1 MHPSRAAR
9 LATAAVPAA
18 VSAVVTGWLLTTAH
32 WSWWGLATMVP
43 TNPETTSFADLK
55 AILATSLCMQQHVD
69 YTTCD
74 PYGRPFTPY
83 VVLPARILAFLG
95 RSLDDATVLGVALAV
110 VLVLTVA
117 ALGLVLAASWRGR
130 LPGLIVGQCVLA
142 LAAVTAPVML
152 AVERGQVEI
161 ITLTLSVVALLA
173 LSRHNVGWRVGG
185 AVAAVLAVVSK
196 FFAIGIFAPF
206 LRRGRVNWLAVGAL
220 VVSAAF
226 LVLSWSDLSQAAGT
240 SRTDEPATSRSQFGA
255 MALIATLLS
264 SDPITGV
271 PSAAVVEHWSWVR
284 AGSWAITVAAILVA
298 AFALPKPL
306 IDALDDAV
314 TARVLLIGSAGIL
327 VLPYVLGASHDY
339 RQVFLLPLIVG
350 ALLWTSATSGS
361 ARWIPAL
368 VAGAALISLVTGAS
382 MILTPSDSMWH
393 ATLMWPKWG
402 LVAGDVALLFALA
415 VGGGAWVRGW
425 AVRHA

>member
-9 LATAAVPAA
+9 LATAAVPTA
-18 VSAVVTGWLLTTAH
+18 VSAVVTGWLLSTAH

-55 AILATSLCMQQHVD
+55 AILATSLCMQQAVD

-83 VVLPARILAFLG
+83 VVLPARILAFTG
-95 RSLDDATVLGVALAV
+95 RSLDDATALGIALAV
-110 VLVLTVA
+110 VLVVTVA
-117 ALGLVLAASWRGR
+117 ALGLVLAAAWRGR
-130 LPGLIVGQCVLA
+130 LPGLIVGQFVLA
-142 LAAVTAPVML
+142 LAAITAPVML

-161 ITLTLSVVALLA
+161 ITLALAVVALLA
-173 LSRHNVGWRVGG
+173 LSRDRIGWRITG
-185 AVAAVLAVVSK
+185 AVAAVIAVASK
-196 FFAIGIFAPF
+196 FFAVGVFAPF
-206 LRRGRVNWLAVGAL
+206 LRRGRINWLAVAAL
-220 VVSAAF
+220 AASLVF
-226 LVLSWSDLSQAAGT
+226 LVGSWSDLSQAAGT

-271 PSAAVVEHWSWVR
+271 PASTVVEHWSWVR
-284 AGSWAITVAAILVA
+284 VGGWAITLTAILIA
-298 AFALPKPL
+298 AFALPTSV
-306 IDALDDAV
+306 IATLDGAEA
-314 TARVLLIGSAGIL
+314 ARVLVIGSAGIL
-327 VLPYVLGASHDY
+327 ALPYVLGASHDY

-350 ALLWTSATSGS
+350 ALLWASAASGA

-368 VAGAALISLVTGAS
+368 VAAAALVSLLTGAS

-393 ATLMWPKWG
+393 ATLMWPKTG
-402 LVAGDVALLFALA
+402 LVAGDLALLFVLA

-425 AVRHA
+425 AVRRA